1 MQNLDIEEEEDEC
14 AAMMAI
20 DLLGRK
26 WIPLILC
33 ELLLNEELFFSDLLN
48 NIVGQKV
55 KDKQGEPMQEKI
67 SARVLSESLSRL
79 EEQGIVNRVVVSDTM
94 PMRVNYSLTEKGN
107 DLKVIFATLKGWGI
121 KYGGIKQKKCKSFS
135 CIHNSVPM
143 IDIDKAKELFE
154 TRKEKEKFPL
164 RGEER

>member
-1 MQNLDIEEEEDEC
+1 MNNSTIEDEEDEC
-14 AAMMAI
+14 AAMIAI

-26 WIPLILC
+26 WIPLIIC

-48 NIVGQKV
+48 NIIGQKTIN
-55 KDKQGEPMQEKI
+55 KQGEPIIEKI

-79 EEQGIVNRVVVSDTM
+79 EEQEIVNRVVVSETM
-94 PMRVNYSLTEKGN
+94 PMRVKYSLTEKGN
-107 DLKVIFATLKGWGI
+107 DLKTIFAILKGWGI

-143 IDIDKAKELFE
+143 IDIDKAKALFE
-154 TRKEKEKFPL
+154 IRKEKEKIPL
-164 RGEER
+164 